1 MSSLT
6 ENNHVISL
14 QEMEIIKK
22 VSVPTKNELSSST
35 EEDEVKQHQIESHVI
50 AKTHCWSDDGQR
62 KSYFR
67 SLPSSPNVQPR
78 IMKCDLCRDVLPRTM
93 KCDLLPNV
101 NRPIVVDAAL
111 KASQQPA
118 NDAEQD
124 GVDAQQQ
131 PTPQQ
136 HQELQLEQPQSTD
149 VPPQVVWYPGEE
161 DNENGPE
168 TKSCCDGCLY
178 GIIWCCDLLS
188 IL

>member
-1 MSSLT
+1 M
-6 ENNHVISL
+6 
-14 QEMEIIKK
+14 QEMEIIKQ
-22 VSVPTKNELSSST
+22 VAVPTKNELSSSS
-35 EEDEVKQHQIESHVI
+35 EEEEIKQQLIENHET
-50 AKTHCWSDDGQR
+50 AKTHRWSDDGQR

-78 IMKCDLCRDVLPRTM
+78 VMKCDLCQNALPRTM
-93 KCDLLPNV
+93 ECDPLPNV
-101 NRPIVVDAAL
+101 NCPIVVDATL
-111 KASQQPA
+111 KASQRPA

-131 PTPQQ
+131 PTPPQ

-178 GIIWCCDLLS
+178 NIIWCLDLFS